1 MNKYLFILGFVGTAL
16 FTACSTSDDLTAE
29 ETPVTPVEEPKET
42 TLVVEARQNSEIP
55 ITLGAGSGRAM
66 TRAPF
71 DNETDEFSTPYDS
84 DDPSK
89 NRYIG
94 VFCLAT
100 GYQPLYE
107 ANPPIENNWTNNDA
121 TGLIMRMKNV
131 PAIVENSSVRFPNIP
146 SLSTA
151 NPLADVYYYPMGNW
165 MKYNFYAYYP
175 WQNEELNNKTLTFKN
190 NRVLEKYYEIN
201 GSQDIIWGMA
211 NPSDATPLSSA
222 ATDAK
227 PYSSKYFRLR
237 KKEIEEA
244 GTGDIAADYPKLKF
258 EHKLVQFRFFVKAA
272 NSTVLS
278 DLTAKHLQ
286 VTDMYIGNAI
296 NRLELV
302 VADQSA
308 VYDGELFWFGNSVR
322 LEEMRIKTNGADTD
336 RFDQVSP
343 FVDDEDDDDDD
354 LNLDNPLDITVDA
367 VDVTTE
373 DPVGYIMLAP
383 PSIPSFNATFSNNPS
398 EDPGAATANLVYQL
412 YMKVKYDNGSGGT
425 DTNMVAS
432 SLNPPQIPDSDP
444 EEYGFEAGKIYNIVV
459 NVQSPEQI
467 SAKAILQAWKPW
479 DKNNDG
485 VIDNND
491 VIEYNN

>member
-29 ETPVTPVEEPKET
+29 KIPVTPVEEPKET

-71 DNETDEFSTPYDS
+71 DNETDEFSTPFDP

-121 TGLIMRMKNV
+121 TGLIMRMNNV
-131 PAIVENSSVRFPNIP
+131 PAIVDHSSVRFPNIP

-151 NPLADVYYYPMGNW
+151 NQLADVYYYPMGNW

-175 WQNEELNNKTLTFKN
+175 WQDEGVDSRTLTFKN
-190 NRVLEKYYEIN
+190 NRVLEKYYEID
-201 GSQDIIWGMA
+201 GSQDIIWGKA
-211 NPSDATPLSSA
+211 DPEHAEPVTSA
-222 ATDAK
+222 ATDAA
-227 PYSSKYFRLR
+227 PYCAKYVRL
-237 KKEIEEA
+237 KKGEGASE
-244 GTGDIAADYPKLKF
+244 DDYLPKMAF

-272 NSTVLS
+272 LKDSENPNDHTIRDNLIN
-278 DLTAKHLQ
+278 LNTQ

-308 VYDGELFWFGNSVR
+308 EYDGELFWFGNSVR

-336 RFDQVSP
+336 RFDQVSR
-343 FVDDEDDDDDD
+343 FVDDADDDDDD
-354 LNLDNPLDITVDA
+354 LNLDNPLNITVDD
-367 VDVTTE
+367 VDVTTAE
-373 DPVGYIMLAP
+373 PVGYIMLAP

-412 YMKVKYDNGSGGT
+412 YMKVKYNNGSGGT
-425 DTNMVAS
+425 DTNMVAL
-432 SLNPPQIPDSDP
+432 SLNPPIIPGSVP
-444 EEYGFEAGKIYNIVV
+444 EKHGFEAGKIYNIII

-467 SAKAILQAWKPW
+467 SATAVLQKW
-479 DKNNDG
+479 DVYPDA
-485 VIDNND
+485 
-491 VIEYNN
+491 IEYNN

>member
-16 FTACSTSDDLTAE
+16 FAACSTADDLAAE

-42 TLVVEARQNSEIP
+42 TLIVDARQNSEIP

-71 DNETDEFSTPYDS
+71 DNETDEFSTPYDP

-121 TGLIMRMKNV
+121 TGLIMRMNNV
-131 PAIVENSSVRFPNIP
+131 PAIVDHSSVRFPNIP

-151 NPLADVYYYPMGNW
+151 DPLADVYYYPMGNW

-308 VYDGELFWFGNSVR
+308 EYDGELFWFGNSVR

-343 FVDDEDDDDDD
+343 
-354 LNLDNPLDITVDA
+354 NPLNITVDD
-367 VDVTTE
+367 VDVTTAE
-373 DPVGYIMLAP
+373 PVGYIMLAP

-412 YMKVKYDNGSGGT
+412 YLKVKYDTAPGKPDPKPT
-425 DTNMVAS
+425 TNVLAL
-432 SLNPPQIPDSDP
+432 SLDP
-444 EEYGFEAGKIYNIVV
+444 SVVNLEKFDEGKIYNIIV

-467 SAKAILQAWKPW
+467 SATAVLQEWKPW